1 MIYSPYII
9 AYSMKSIKNNR
20 KILVIEDDAHIR
32 NNVVEFLSLNE
43 FDVVAAENGVQG
55 LISYA
60 TFKPDLIICDIM
72 MPEMDGYT
80 FLEELQKRYPLNF
93 TIIIFLTAKNSA
105 ADQRKGMYLGADD
118 YIVKPFTFSDL
129 LNAIETRFAK
139 SDLRR
144 ESIEKA
150 AEKMKQQSYST
161 PFHEFNTCL
170 NGILTGSQFLI
181 GNAEKLPL
189 DIETQSILDV
199 IKRSGLRLSRAIN
212 NFILSKELESK
223 NYFPFIEDVPV
234 TYVVNSIV
242 NIASNH
248 NRSADLNL
256 SVEGVSIKT
265 DKFLLKRVI
274 EELTENA
281 FKFTQKGDP
290 VNWNVS
296 LNPNAISLEIEYPN
310 KFRFNEEKFEQIAAY
325 NQFTVGS
332 QVLEGL
338 GLGLFLSQKILEVL
352 GFELQFTEKNPSNL
366 SFKILF
372 NGDESLMP

>member
-80 FLEELQKRYPLNF
+80 FLEELQNRYPLNF

-170 NGILTGSQFLI
+170 NSILTGSQFLI

-223 NYFPFIEDVPV
+223 SYFPFIEDVPV
-234 TYVVNSIV
+234 TYIV
-242 NIASNH
+242 NNIVSIASNY

-265 DKFLLKRVI
+265 DKFLFKRVLD
-274 EELTENA
+274 ELTENA
-281 FKFTQKGDP
+281 FKFTQRGDA
-290 VNWNVS
+290 VIWNIS
-296 LNPNAISLEIEYPN
+296 LSTDAISLEIEYPN
-310 KFRFNEEKFEQIAAY
+310 KFRFNKTKFEQIAAY

-338 GLGLFLSQKILEVL
+338 GLGLFLSQKIVEVL
-352 GFELQFTEKNPSNL
+352 GFNLQFTEKKSSNI
-366 SFKILF
+366 SFKIQ
-372 NGDESLMP
+372 NSNTESI